1 MKESPNHDKLKANEW
16 NYRFKNIQ
24 GPSLLGFYKKKSSLK
39 CWNIATNSRG
49 HYALRY
55 SSEQEI
61 LIKCFKKKKA
71 TINSVCIII
80 NMTLP
85 SVPAPQPYNG

>member
-39 CWNIATNSRG
+39 C
-49 HYALRY
+49 
-55 SSEQEI
+55 
-61 LIKCFKKKKA
+61 
-71 TINSVCIII
+71 
-80 NMTLP
+80 
-85 SVPAPQPYNG
+85 